1 VQGSTWREK
10 YVLGRLDTVLVLFAL
25 VLSAI
30 FLSLSYLTGSL
41 YLKGVGV
48 GLLIAGVTSA
58 IAYLYRSK
66 MAAR

>member
-1 VQGSTWREK
+1 MQGSTWREK

>member
-1 VQGSTWREK
+1 M
-10 YVLGRLDTVLVLFAL
+10 DTVLVLFAL